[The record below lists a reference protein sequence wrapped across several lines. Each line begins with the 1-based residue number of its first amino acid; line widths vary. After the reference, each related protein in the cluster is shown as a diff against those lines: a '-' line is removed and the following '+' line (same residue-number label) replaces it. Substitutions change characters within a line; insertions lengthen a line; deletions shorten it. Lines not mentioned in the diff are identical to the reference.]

1 MTGPMTGP
9 MTDSDAPGSGAATP
23 RSVAI
28 PTSADLARARVAL
41 AGVLRPTP
49 LLESPGLG
57 DRVFLKVETAL
68 PTASFKPRGTLP
80 ALGALGPGTTAIV
93 ASAGNAALGMAWAA
107 RHLARPLIVVV
118 PETASGA
125 KLAKLRRQPITML
138 RAGRSFDE
146 AEAAA
151 LRLAAKGRGR
161 YVSSYNDTHLIA
173 GYATLGHEL
182 ADIPPP
188 ATVVCPVGGGGLIS
202 GLCMWARAHPH
213 VRIVGAEAAASR
225 AMSTAINA
233 GRIVDVDINPTLA
246 DGLAGNIERGSV
258 TVEISRARVD
268 AMVAVTEDEIAAAIR
283 YLATEHGLI
292 AEGAGAVA
300 TAAVLA
306 GRVPSKGPV
315 VAILSGANISPPL
328 LATVITGETG
338 LAALSKRCRVPG
350 AGSASG
356 RPDRAQVT
364 AGRGSSPTSQP
375 WLRIGVR
382 SALGSPV
389 PRSRWPR

>member
-213 VRIVGAEAAASR
+213 VRIVSAEAAASR
-225 AMSTAINA
+225 A
-233 GRIVDVDINPTLA
+233 
-246 DGLAGNIERGSV
+246 
-258 TVEISRARVD
+258 
-268 AMVAVTEDEIAAAIR
+268 
-283 YLATEHGLI
+283 AT
-292 AEGAGAVA
+292 
-300 TAAVLA
+300 
-306 GRVPSKGPV
+306 
-315 VAILSGANISPPL
+315 
-328 LATVITGETG
+328 
-338 LAALSKRCRVPG
+338 LSKRCRVPG